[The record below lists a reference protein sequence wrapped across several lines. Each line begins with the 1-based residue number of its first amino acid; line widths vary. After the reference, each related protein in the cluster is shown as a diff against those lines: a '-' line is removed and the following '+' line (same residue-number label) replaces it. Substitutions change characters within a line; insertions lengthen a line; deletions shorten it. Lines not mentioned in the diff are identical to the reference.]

1 MNDIW
6 ILFELW
12 TLGFNDRI
20 EWIIKEM
27 FPCQLIVVVVAAF
40 KSISTTINE
49 LIQLYIIIFAT
60 LDRYFPITSS
70 FQLNRNIFMNDNGR
84 NCMCCWDYAMRNE
97 LDESYLA
104 LSYKAIEY
112 EYFQTCCAYLNMCL
126 FILPPCELV
135 VPYLY
140 LIPVYLK

>member
-84 NCMCCWDYAMRNE
+84 NCMWCWDYAMRNE

-104 LSYKAIEY
+104 LSENNWIHSK
-112 EYFQTCCAYLNMCL
+112 
-126 FILPPCELV
+126 LV
-135 VPYLY
+135 V
-140 LIPVYLK
+140 LI